1 MLWSSKHFWQK
12 KTIVKSLLIS
22 TQDKVIYYKE
32 TFYRAQLKPQFTT
45 QNRYETSW
53 KKICPLALFQHAS
66 SSTKMSMF
74 FHAYSQTVWIIRVI
88 NYLSPSRNESLI
100 NVESQGTFSGMNRM
114 GRERLFCFFAEAV
127 HTRVARWFI
136 FKPKI
141 QICVYFGVPWNVV
154 CCYIL

>member
-32 TFYRAQLKPQFTT
+32 TFYRGQLKPHFTT

-114 GRERLFCFFAEAV
+114 GRERLFCFLQKQYIPGLPDGLFSNQKSK
-127 HTRVARWFI
+127 F
-136 FKPKI
+136 
-141 QICVYFGVPWNVV
+141 VYTILV
-154 CCYIL
+154 CLGM